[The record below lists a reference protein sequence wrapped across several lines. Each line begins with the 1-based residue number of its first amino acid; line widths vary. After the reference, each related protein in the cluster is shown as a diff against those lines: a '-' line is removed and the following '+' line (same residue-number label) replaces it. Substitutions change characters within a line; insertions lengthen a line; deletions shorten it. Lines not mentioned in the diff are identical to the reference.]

1 MWNAI
6 SSRDDTVIWGKS
18 LSSTIY
24 FGKIIRAI
32 HYSKTGGTSLRN
44 KELNSNDLQSILYWY
59 NKAFRDDEDDDVE
72 VYQKTLI
79 KIQALAVYAQEDEEW
94 SDKFFKRRMR
104 WKF

>member
-1 MWNAI
+1 M
-6 SSRDDTVIWGKS
+6 
-18 LSSTIY
+18 
-24 FGKIIRAI
+24 
-32 HYSKTGGTSLRN
+32 RN
-44 KELNSNDLQSILYWY
+44 RELNANDLQSILYWY

-104 WKF
+104 